1 MPASGSEIQA
11 IPHAASMT
19 DEDWYASHAT
29 QCVEA
34 WGRGKAGAFEH
45 GFVSYEN
52 LRPYVTTQ
60 TVPAIPANDGLWLL
74 QPSWDAVGKIV
85 TVGALDNDAAAGGYR
100 VESQPVESATAGCP
114 AANSPAALQQRQQ
127 RRRLSGP
134 LRAEFGAWP
143 TGKTGF
149 VLFGGVEIATPSP
162 ASGVDSLSSRT
173 SASPVDDC
181 SDVSPPA
188 DPGGVQ
194 YTCAR
199 QLGWG
204 KCNAEFMPGY
214 CCKSCFGCRVDCGKT
229 ATVALADT
237 NHVWRWGA
245 PL

>member
-52 LRPYVTTQ
+52 VRPYVTTQ

-85 TVGALDNDAAAGGYR
+85 TVDNALDNDAAAAGGYR
-100 VESQPVESATAGCP
+100 VESQPVASATAGCP
-114 AANSPAALQQRQQ
+114 AANSPAALQQR
-127 RRRLSGP
+127 RLVGP

-143 TGKTGF
+143 TGTTGF
-149 VLFGGVEIATPSP
+149 VLFGGVEKIVTPSP
-162 ASGVDSLSSRT
+162 ARSGVDSLSSRT
-173 SASPVDDC
+173 SAPVVDDC

-188 DPGGVQ
+188 G
-194 YTCAR
+194 AR
-199 QLGWG
+199 
-204 KCNAEFMPGY
+204 
-214 CCKSCFGCRVDCGKT
+214 
-229 ATVALADT
+229 
-237 NHVWRWGA
+237 A
-245 PL
+245 PEVVVY